1 MSIKRYGI
9 VEPVPG
15 KPRVPY
21 AGAVEAGGWLYVSG
35 QVGVEDGKVVP
46 GGIVPEA
53 HATMRNVV
61 NALASAGYAP
71 KDVVRAGV
79 WLADPRD
86 FSAFNEVYL
95 QYFGE
100 HLPARACVEA
110 RVMIDCKVELD
121 CVAYKPA

>member
-21 AGAVEAGGWLYVSG
+21 AGAVGAGGWLFVSG
-35 QVGVEDGKVVP
+35 QVGVEDGRVVA

-53 HATMRNVV
+53 HATLRNLV
-61 NALASAGYAP
+61 NALDSAGYAP
-71 KDVVRAGV
+71 KDVVRVGV

-86 FSAFNEVYL
+86 FGGFNEVYL

-110 RVMIDCKVELD
+110 RMMIDCKVEVD
-121 CVAYKPA
+121 CIAYRP